1 MFRFSERSK
10 NSLERVDVGLI
21 LVAGRAITITEVDFV
36 VIEGWRPIERQRILY
51 ASGASNTMNSRH
63 LDGYAI
69 DCGALLDGEISWDWP
84 LYYKIAEAM
93 KQAAI
98 DVGVPIEWGGDWSGR
113 FRDGP
118 HFQRPWDN
126 T

>member
-10 NSLERVDVGLI
+10 RNLHKVDVGLI
-21 LVAGRAITITEVDFV
+21 LVVARAITITEIDFV
-36 VIEGWRPIERQRILY
+36 VTEGWRTIERQRILY

-63 LDGYAI
+63 LDGHAI
-69 DCGALLDGEISWDWP
+69 DLAALLYGEVRWDWP
-84 LYYKIAEAM
+84 LYDKIAKAM
-93 KQAAI
+93 KQASI
-98 DVGVPIEWGGDWSGR
+98 DVGVAIEWGGDWSGR